1 MNNTVGME
9 LQMEV
14 TNITLH
20 AINEQ
25 DKPEISYYTAEPDMK
40 YMMAADGTGNYGNDA
55 NRNGGD

>member
-25 DKPEISYYTAEPDMK
+25 DKQEISYYTRTGYEIH
-40 YMMAADGTGNYGNDA
+40 DGSR
-55 NRNGGD
+55 RNWKLWK